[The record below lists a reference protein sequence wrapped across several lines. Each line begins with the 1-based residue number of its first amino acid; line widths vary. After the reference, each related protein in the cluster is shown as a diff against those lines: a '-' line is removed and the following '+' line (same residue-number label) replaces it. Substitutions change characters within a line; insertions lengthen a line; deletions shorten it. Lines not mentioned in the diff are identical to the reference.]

1 MCTSYTRKNKNIK
14 GISTINGYTEIKS
27 KSVCR
32 QYVNSSLEI
41 LETFTKLSGLRPK
54 TKENRGLMDRLR
66 YDEQQKVMSRKRPL
80 MAKHQDVSS
89 VWLSIVA
96 PCKIIHEGPGFR
108 IPASGFW
115 IPTLWIPDSNL
126 LDSGFQTI
134 VDSGFQDSNS
144 KNLLDSG
151 FSYMG

>member
-1 MCTSYTRKNKNIK
+1 
-14 GISTINGYTEIKS
+14 
-27 KSVCR
+27 
-32 QYVNSSLEI
+32 
-41 LETFTKLSGLRPK
+41 
-54 TKENRGLMDRLR
+54 MDRLR

-126 LDSGFQTI
+126 LDSGFHTKAVDSGFQTI